1 MTEKHEIVRMERTVG
16 PMAAVMVIVGAIIGS
31 GIYISPT
38 GIVENTE
45 TPGLSMI
52 LWLVA
57 GVVAAMGA
65 LCYAEVG
72 LLIPKSGG
80 EYPIIKDSYGDYCGF
95 IFAWV
100 SSNVRL
106 NVLLE
111 HPNIQTC
118 TTIIRPTSFAIFCV
132 TFSKYTY
139 SIMGTCEFRVQQ
151 KSNVLNIFYTSVIE
165 THKSRVNSVS
175 SPQSGRKKS
184 WPFVPFGWLFL
195 SIVPRFR
202 LRNC

>member
-1 MTEKHEIVRMERTVG
+1 MG

-100 SSNVRL
+100 SL
-106 NVLLE
+106 PHVLLE
-111 HPNIQTC
+111 
-118 TTIIRPTSFAIFCV
+118 RPT
-132 TFSKYTY
+132 
-139 SIMGTCEFRVQQ
+139 FRLVRR
-151 KSNVLNIFYTSVIE
+151 L
-165 THKSRVNSVS
+165 
-175 SPQSGRKKS
+175 SGRLHS
-184 WPFVPFGWLFL
+184 PFFV
-195 SIVPRFR
+195 
-202 LRNC
+202 